1 MTSEAR
7 KIIAAARRLP
17 ETERQE
23 VVAALAAETGGKKAN
38 RTKTLTNR
46 RANGYNAT
54 MVTASTH
61 PPKPAATIGRKIA
74 KVREAKGFSQTEL
87 AARAGVSRASVNR
100 LERGHSLLGEAQ
112 RRCIAAALEVEID
125 DLLAGV

>member
-46 RANGYNAT
+46 PANGYNAHMPT
-54 MVTASTH
+54 TVLA
-61 PPKPAATIGRKIA
+61 PKPAASIGRKIDDRRKELGLSIA
-74 KVREAKGFSQTEL
+74 SLASQV
-87 AARAGVSRASVNR
+87 GINPVSVSRIVHGHHGVASKNVPR
-100 LERGHSLLGEAQ
+100 FAK
-112 RRCIAAALEVEID
+112 ALKMTAD
-125 DLLAGV
+125 DLLAGF